1 LEDRSAAGIRNN
13 ARDAVSL
20 SLSTGSWRRGRR
32 TTQGRNPPSS
42 ALRLNASLLC
52 QPWQVHEFN
61 THIVPWRKDDGW
73 CIDSARF
80 TLFLSF
86 FRNLPAL
93 DRTDMFSGSEV
104 SVLLYLRRPKL
115 FRKTAIPHLTH
126 QRPKEQLLFTEKFKI
141 TYLSKIIFTNSFF
154 TPKIKTC
161 N

>member
-104 SVLLYLRRPKL
+104 SILLYLRRPKNYHSSLYSPKTKETITLHRKNQNYLLIQTKL
-115 FRKTAIPHLTH
+115 FLQIH
-126 QRPKEQLLFTEKFKI
+126 F
-141 TYLSKIIFTNSFF
+141 
-154 TPKIKTC
+154 
-161 N
+161 